1 MEPNPILPFP
11 LAASERLERDL
22 EEIEAAIAMVVSG
35 AATRIRLIG
44 LAAADDAAPQGLA
57 SAQGAGVSF
66 AIDRSADHQPA
77 IIIGPLEP
85 R

>member
-11 LAASERLERDL
+11 LAASERQERDL

-35 AATRIRLIG
+35 AATRIRLVG
-44 LAAADDAAPQGLA
+44 LSAALDVAPEGLA
-57 SAQGAGVSF
+57 SAQGAGVAF
-66 AIDRSADHQPA
+66 AIDRSADQHPA
-77 IIIGPLEP
+77 IIIGPLDP